1 MSSSKPRITIS
12 VDSPAKEVSVTV
24 TVKETDAGE
33 ERLESM
39 AGSSGDRLAVKAG
52 RKNSKK
58 VDKSEGYGKAS
69 QSGHEVAKSLDH
81 EMSAAR
87 DHHDDGKELDG
98 WEEVLGEESDPHPS
112 SYSPP
117 VVEPPSSASYAT
129 SSPSPAREGFGVGE
143 MFVMTRKTG
152 ERLHRASCS
161 LLKHHKDTQLVKRG
175 LCDTC
180 LREGIRGH
188 DHLMAFS
195 FEHNSCFHSYDSLCL
210 SAIDVNRK
218 LRLCKQ
224 CCYIP

>member
-1 MSSSKPRITIS
+1 M
-12 VDSPAKEVSVTV
+12 SVTV

-52 RKNSKK
+52 GKNSKK
-58 VDKSEGYGKAS
+58 VDKSEGYGKAL
-69 QSGHEVAKSLDH
+69 QSVHEVAKNLDH
-81 EMSAAR
+81 ELSAAR

-98 WEEVLGEESDPHPS
+98 WEEVMGEESGSSDPH
-112 SYSPP
+112 SPP

-143 MFVMTRKTG
+143 IFVMTRKTG
-152 ERLHRASCS
+152 QRLHRASCS

-195 FEHNSCFHSYDSLCL
+195 FERNSCFHSYDSLRL
-210 SAIDVNRK
+210 SAIM
-218 LRLCKQ
+218 
-224 CCYIP
+224 